1 MDIIIVVGGAVIFA
15 LVALAVYAIVI
26 QRRSVRTQNTVVSA
40 SLPAQQEGLTLAR
53 EAVELQ
59 REANR
64 MLAVI
69 AKALERQ

>member
-26 QRRSVRTQNTVVSA
+26 QRRSVSTQNTVVSA